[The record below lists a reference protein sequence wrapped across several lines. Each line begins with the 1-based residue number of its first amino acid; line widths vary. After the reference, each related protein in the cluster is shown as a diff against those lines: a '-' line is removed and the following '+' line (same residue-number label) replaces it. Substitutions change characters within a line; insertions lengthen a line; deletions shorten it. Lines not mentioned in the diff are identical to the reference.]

1 MLLVAEPWLA
11 SMSPV
16 EQEVGV
22 DMLMQ
27 RMKSLSERSEEFSQ
41 EEKTKR
47 FEHVENQSVEL
58 SPGLEPLTQVKADIG
73 HFVDDPTFLYQD
85 FARRGEVSDIP
96 TFRVQVSSCVYCL
109 NLKSFCLGR
118 NSVVPAKWIY
128 TQKAFCC
135 YMFCTSCKLKYLFKV
150 TNACMLWK
158 KFFLLFMHGVS
169 VKIFQGNV

>member
-1 MLLVAEPWLA
+1 VLLVAEPWLA

-96 TFRVQVSSCVYCL
+96 TFRVQVSSCVYCFC
-109 NLKSFCLGR
+109 LKSVWVGIVWCLQI
-118 NSVVPAKWIY
+118 AY
-128 TQKAFCC
+128 TQKRH
-135 YMFCTSCKLKYLFKV
+135 YV
-150 TNACMLWK
+150 
-158 KFFLLFMHGVS
+158 VS
-169 VKIFQGNV
+169 YFVYHIN

>member
-1 MLLVAEPWLA
+1 MYLGTGYVLNMKENTHALICSVHVTAEPWLA

-27 RMKSLSERSEEFSQ
+27 RMKSLSERAEEFSQ

-58 SPGLEPLTQVKADIG
+58 SPGLEPLTQLKADIG

-96 TFRVQVSSCVYCL
+96 TFRVQVSGCL
-109 NLKSFCLGR
+109 CLHCL
-118 NSVVPAKWIY
+118 S
-128 TQKAFCC
+128 
-135 YMFCTSCKLKYLFKV
+135 
-150 TNACMLWK
+150 
-158 KFFLLFMHGVS
+158 LL
-169 VKIFQGNV
+169 

>member
-1 MLLVAEPWLA
+1 MDKSSIGFFSNSVQNGSIQYHFCVLKVKENTHALICSVLVTAEPWLA

-27 RMKSLSERSEEFSQ
+27 RMKSLSERAEEFSQ

-47 FEHVENQSVEL
+47 FEHIENQSVEL
-58 SPGLEPLTQVKADIG
+58 SPGLEPLTQLKADIG

-96 TFRVQVSSCVYCL
+96 TFRVQVSSRL
-109 NLKSFCLGR
+109 HRLSPF
-118 NSVVPAKWIY
+118 
-128 TQKAFCC
+128 
-135 YMFCTSCKLKYLFKV
+135 
-150 TNACMLWK
+150 
-158 KFFLLFMHGVS
+158 
-169 VKIFQGNV
+169 

>member
-1 MLLVAEPWLA
+1 MKEYKYTLVCFVLLVAEPWLA

-96 TFRVQVSSCVYCL
+96 TFRVQVSSCVYCFC
-109 NLKSFCLGR
+109 LKSVWVGIVWCLQI
-118 NSVVPAKWIY
+118 VH
-128 TQKAFCC
+128 TQKRHYVGMYF
-135 YMFCTSCKLKYLFKV
+135 V
-150 TNACMLWK
+150 HHVN
-158 KFFLLFMHGVS
+158 
-169 VKIFQGNV
+169 